1 MTKAFKIK
9 TKDIVTAAIYLAFI
23 LVFVLVPFPHVIV
36 DMASIALIAVCL
48 ASTVNGFGMGLF
60 TGASFGVA
68 SLVKAVLRPSITT
81 PIFLN
86 PAVSILPRILI
97 PITTYFTF
105 KLMKR
110 LLRRSPEQI
119 GTGVAATAATVVG
132 VCTNTFFVL
141 GTWALF
147 YFGKTFTFDG
157 SSITITWAF
166 FAGILA
172 TNFVIELIVCTV
184 VCPVICTALRI
195 ALGVDKRGR
204 RSVAPMAPQETP
216 LPEPEKETPA
226 SEEKE
231 GGIDEL
237 AFRAAEREAEEDPLR
252 K

>member
-23 LVFVLVPFPHVIV
+23 MVFVLVPFPHVIV

-48 ASTVNGFGMGLF
+48 ASTVNGLGMGLF
-60 TGASFGVA
+60 TGVSFGLA
-68 SLVKAVLRPSITT
+68 SLLKAVLRPSITT

-86 PAVSILPRILI
+86 TAVSILPRILI

-105 KLMKR
+105 KLLKN
-110 LLRRSPEQI
+110 LLRRSPEEI

-132 VCTNTFFVL
+132 VCTNTLFGL
-141 GTWALF
+141 GIWALF

-216 LPEPEKETPA
+216 LPEPEKETSDPEA
-226 SEEKE
+226 GKE
-231 GGIDEL
+231 SLDDL
-237 AFRAAEREAEEDPLR
+237 ACRAAERTDGEDPLR